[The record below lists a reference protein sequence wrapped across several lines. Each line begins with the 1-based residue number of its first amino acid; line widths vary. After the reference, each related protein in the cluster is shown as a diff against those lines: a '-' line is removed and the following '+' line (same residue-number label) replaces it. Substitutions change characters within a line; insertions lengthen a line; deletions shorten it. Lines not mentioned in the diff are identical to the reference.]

1 MIDAAH
7 PQLSIRHQCALLDLA
22 PSTYYHKAQPTDADD
37 LEIMR
42 AIDQQYLETPFY
54 GVERM
59 TWALR
64 EAGHV
69 VNEKRVRRLMRL
81 MALEAIYPKPRTSHP
96 GRTGTHYPY
105 LLKGLKIDQP
115 DHVWA
120 TDITYIPLR
129 RGYCYLTAIM
139 DWATR
144 YVIAWEI
151 SNTLD
156 ALFCIETLQR
166 ALATGRQPQILNTD
180 QGAQYTC
187 ADYVDR
193 VVAAGI
199 RPSWDGRG
207 AGWTMFS
214 WSDFGAATS
223 MNGCIGTPGRRPK
236 KRGTAVANTLNFTTT
251 DEGTRHWTKWCLRQY
266 ISKSPKKSRPDQP
279 EAAGPATPP
288 LVWLKRGE
296 IHLTQKR
303 NTNTIR

>member
-199 RPSWDGRG
+199 RPSWDG
-207 AGWTMFS
+207 
-214 WSDFGAATS
+214 
-223 MNGCIGTPGRRPK
+223 PGRWVDNVFVERLWRSYKYEWMYRHAWETPK
-236 KRGTAVANTLNFTTT
+236 EARHGSGQYFEFYNYRRGHTSLDKMVPAAVYFKIT
-251 DEGTRHWTKWCLRQY
+251 E
-266 ISKSPKKSRPDQP
+266 KK
-279 EAAGPATPP
+279 
-288 LVWLKRGE
+288 
-296 IHLTQKR
+296 
-303 NTNTIR
+303 